1 MSFHSYILSLIEDED
16 STNFKVVSSN
26 KNVIDGGILRPSDCQ
41 VHNFASRQWESSRQF
56 PHHYAMLGNAI
67 LLNGVLFVLGRD
79 PDHLLSFD
87 LKTRM
92 WSVEDEELIL
102 SLLCFHLLGLEER
115 LFLVG
120 GLDREDLTITKIEI
134 WEYDLVE
141 KQWGMFCFM
150 PDEIFRQFCG
160 NSLFNFDTINQLGIV
175 LFCNIRE
182 FSIIMFDMS
191 SKIWSRAPDCEQPK
205 SKKSWIG
212 HALVPS
218 FFELPYRIRY
228 ARFFLQP
235 WSSLPLRRR
244 RFVLFARLVPF
255 VSNFSGVM
263 KVPMGP
269 PPPRN
274 PNPTLE
280 NSNGEP
286 PLAQH
291 SQFSANQEGAC
302 AAESAVPESEANP
315 ISSSETTGTGPEVKI
330 VEKPSP
336 SVSSSCSFG
345 SQSDKLPV
353 PYSIPTWSEPP
364 GHPFLLE
371 VLKDGII
378 IEQLDVFLPPFV
390 LWTMKYFLLLLPCS
404 CAKAD
409 FVDNRLCSRSQKG
422 AYMFGRVDLCD
433 FVLEH
438 PTISRFHAV
447 LQFKK
452 DEVLLY
458 DLGSTHGTF
467 VNKVQIKKKVYTGV
481 HVGDVLRFGLFITN
495 IMNPDEMACLIAE
508 MKLSHIIPCQK
519 LQLKEEE
526 LKIGADRIGNCLV
539 AKVMSVKAVNRDTF
553 KQHMSRLLQTL
564 HRVEIDIVG
573 PNIFVSNFKSATD
586 RKRIQREGSWNFF
599 NNLVIFKELER
610 FVAPCNHDFDKTSF
624 WVQCHNIPVEFM
636 NANVMHH
643 IGSQLGDIE
652 EIDSGEGGNFIGRF
666 ARVRIS
672 LNITTPL
679 LKGVSVGVGEGIEN
693 VMALFVYERL
703 PDFCYACGRVG
714 HNAKVREDSFV
725 DKYTLAYM
733 AWMRASSHTINDD
746 PHKWSNDVPAQAQ
759 SGHNMETSNEF
770 QGVWIAMSCPPI
782 SHLFFVDDSLIFFK
796 AKVQDS
802 SKIRD
807 FLKKY
812 EIASGQLINFENSPL
827 PSSMV
832 VFARIAHAIR
842 SSRLYIFQGPTE
854 LMPPEEGDLEKL
866 RNAKIREE
874 MLDCEA
880 SLVRARVDASLASG
894 ISWGLQEDAIEED
907 IEDGAD
913 EITWQT
919 YNGQLTE
926 RQEKTRSKIIKRMEK
941 VNSHVPT
948 PVLLVDLNSLLE
960 DFFGLTGVVAN
971 MKKEIDAIRAK
982 DIAQGGLTQGQQTQ
996 IGRNEQRISQIMEEL
1011 ENLEETLN
1019 ESIQESVGARSRKV
1033 AHGTKDKNIE
1043 DEDEV
1048 LSDDDDFYDRTKKPS
1063 VRKPGGQQSVETV
1076 TADSLLERRV
1086 TIIKQIEEMKS
1097 LLLKEE
1103 KEKEATTS
1111 EQSTERED
1119 DLDLYMS
1126 GLSSQLVHDRIQKIQ
1141 NELSDLQAEL
1151 DKTTYLLKI
1160 ADPMG
1165 EASRKRV
1172 LIAEAP
1178 KPKTTPSV
1186 PKPPKPEQKQGS
1198 LPSLPVGSVTE
1209 DSSIT
1214 KQKEHTE
1221 ATEITED
1228 TNSSKP
1234 VYTALKPQ
1242 WLGATRELP
1251 EENMVLETQLD
1262 ENELDNFVDYGDR
1275 NKALKPVNSGSDI
1288 KGAASGLIIRKGKSV
1303 HETKAVGGINSE
1315 AEVSVSSDAEASAV
1329 DAIALL
1335 LKHKRGLSALEEEER
1350 ESKKSKSRDRGKDSS
1365 KQKRVLGPSRPD
1377 FLGGKPEYEAWVPPE
1392 GQTGDGRTSLN
1403 DRLGY

>member
-1 MSFHSYILSLIEDED
+1 
-16 STNFKVVSSN
+16 
-26 KNVIDGGILRPSDCQ
+26 
-41 VHNFASRQWESSRQF
+41 
-56 PHHYAMLGNAI
+56 
-67 LLNGVLFVLGRD
+67 
-79 PDHLLSFD
+79 
-87 LKTRM
+87 
-92 WSVEDEELIL
+92 
-102 SLLCFHLLGLEER
+102 
-115 LFLVG
+115 
-120 GLDREDLTITKIEI
+120 
-134 WEYDLVE
+134 
-141 KQWGMFCFM
+141 
-150 PDEIFRQFCG
+150 
-160 NSLFNFDTINQLGIV
+160 
-175 LFCNIRE
+175 
-182 FSIIMFDMS
+182 
-191 SKIWSRAPDCEQPK
+191 
-205 SKKSWIG
+205 
-212 HALVPS
+212 
-218 FFELPYRIRY
+218 
-228 ARFFLQP
+228 
-235 WSSLPLRRR
+235 
-244 RFVLFARLVPF
+244 
-255 VSNFSGVM
+255 M

-315 ISSSETTGTGPEVKI
+315 SSSSETTGTGPEVKI

-378 IEQLDVFLPPFV
+378 IEQLDV
-390 LWTMKYFLLLLPCS
+390 
-404 CAKAD
+404 
-409 FVDNRLCSRSQKG
+409 SQKG

-467 VNKVQIKKKVYTGV
+467 VNKVQIKKKVYTAV
-481 HVGDVLRFGLFITN
+481 HVGDVLRFGL
-495 IMNPDEMACLIAE
+495 
-508 MKLSHIIPCQK
+508 
-519 LQLKEEE
+519 
-526 LKIGADRIGNCLV
+526 
-539 AKVMSVKAVNRDTF
+539 
-553 KQHMSRLLQTL
+553 
-564 HRVEIDIVG
+564 
-573 PNIFVSNFKSATD
+573 
-586 RKRIQREGSWNFF
+586 
-599 NNLVIFKELER
+599 
-610 FVAPCNHDFDKTSF
+610 
-624 WVQCHNIPVEFM
+624 
-636 NANVMHH
+636 
-643 IGSQLGDIE
+643 
-652 EIDSGEGGNFIGRF
+652 
-666 ARVRIS
+666 
-672 LNITTPL
+672 
-679 LKGVSVGVGEGIEN
+679 
-693 VMALFVYERL
+693 
-703 PDFCYACGRVG
+703 
-714 HNAKVREDSFV
+714 
-725 DKYTLAYM
+725 
-733 AWMRASSHTINDD
+733 
-746 PHKWSNDVPAQAQ
+746 
-759 SGHNMETSNEF
+759 
-770 QGVWIAMSCPPI
+770 
-782 SHLFFVDDSLIFFK
+782 
-796 AKVQDS
+796 
-802 SKIRD
+802 
-807 FLKKY
+807 
-812 EIASGQLINFENSPL
+812 
-827 PSSMV
+827 
-832 VFARIAHAIR
+832 

-854 LMPPEEGDLEKL
+854 LMPPEGDLEKL

-941 VNSHVPT
+941 V
-948 PVLLVDLNSLLE
+948 
-960 DFFGLTGVVAN
+960 AN

-1033 AHGTKDKNIE
+1033 AHGTKNKNIE

-1076 TADSLLERRV
+1076 TADSLLERKV

-1097 LLLKEE
+1097 LLLKEEE

-1165 EASRKRV
+1165 EASRKRD

-1178 KPKTTPSV
+1178 KPKPTPSV

-1198 LPSLPVGSVTE
+1198 LPSLPVGSVIE

-1377 FLGGKPEYEAWVPPE
+1377 FLGVKPEYEAWVPPE